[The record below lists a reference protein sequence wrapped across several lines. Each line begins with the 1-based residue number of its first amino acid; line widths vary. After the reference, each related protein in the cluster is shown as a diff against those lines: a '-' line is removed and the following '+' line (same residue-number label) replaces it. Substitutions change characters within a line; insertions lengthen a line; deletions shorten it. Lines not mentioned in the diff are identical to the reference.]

1 MASIDFQEPAGPR
14 TDTLGLSLFI
24 FHVGVGL
31 YILTGWAFADVSALA
46 IYLLV
51 LPAVVTQWAF
61 NRGSCVINNFESWLR
76 TGQWR
81 SQCNPE
87 EGRFLQMLI
96 YWVVGVR
103 ANNAR
108 TNTLSYAV
116 MACLWLLGFGHFL
129 MLQTGEAVAV

>member
-14 TDTLGLSLFI
+14 NDTLGLSLFI
-24 FHVGVGL
+24 FHLGVGL
-31 YILTGWAFADVSALA
+31 YILTGWAFADQTALA

-51 LPAVVTQWAF
+51 LPAVVTQWIF

-76 TGQWR
+76 CGRWR
-81 SQCNPE
+81 SPCNPE

-103 ANNAR
+103 PNNAR
-108 TNTLSYAV
+108 TNALCYGV
-116 MACLWLLGFGHFL
+116 MGVLWLLGAVHFAL
-129 MLQTGEAVAV
+129 IDTGYLSAL